1 METARKQINLKQTDK
16 PQTWKWIISKINFRI
31 DQVSHTY
38 RIYNLF
44 SANISHGKS
53 KKLTHTNILQ
63 IRLKTKNEILC
74 HP

>member
-16 PQTWKWIISKINFRI
+16 PQTWKWIISKINFHI

-63 IRLKTKNEILC
+63 IRLKTKHEILC

>member
-63 IRLKTKNEILC
+63 IRLKTKHEILC